1 MVNWPEYQ
9 NYNIFKYEWNLE
21 MKSFFIGCALAFMM
35 FITSMQVITTAQ
47 ANDFKIGNIEIKQ
60 PWARASATKKA
71 KAGGAFLSLH
81 NMGKKLDILLS
92 ASSPIAKKSEI
103 HGHKMD
109 DNGMMKMYEYGPL
122 TIPAKSMV
130 ELKPGGL
137 HIMLMKLKSPLIEG
151 KKIPITL
158 NFKHAGDITIMV
170 DINKV
175 GAMGNM
181 KMKNMGHQNMNSS
194 N

>member
-1 MVNWPEYQ
+1 MAYWPEYQ

-21 MKSFFIGCALAFMM
+21 MKSIFIGIALAFTA
-35 FITSMQVITTAQ
+35 FITSTLVITTAQ
-47 ANDFKIGNIEIKQ
+47 AHDFKIGDIEIKQ
-60 PWARASATKKA
+60 PWARASATKNA

-81 NMGKKLDILLS
+81 NMGEKDDILLS

-137 HIMLMKLKSPLIEG
+137 HIMLMKLNSPLIEG
-151 KKIPITL
+151 KKVPITL
-158 NFKHAGDITIMV
+158 NFKYAGDITIMV
-170 DINKV
+170 NIDKV

-181 KMKNMGHQNMNSS
+181 KMGNMNSS